1 MRGSA
6 FAPDA
11 PLVAGACPPPP
22 PVLPVL
28 AMKLCLVEAGP
39 LRTKLRETA
48 TLLPG
53 LRVRGGGR
61 YSGPRTDC
69 SPFSHHQEIPR
80 RFDMHQFMST
90 YKIQKCA
97 CRHFLFSAQ
106 VYVEIFFSAFRTA
119 RFMFQVEAVF

>member
-69 SPFSHHQEIPR
+69 SPFSHYYCVRDPAR
-80 RFDMHQFMST
+80 RMNLLENSLDLEHKT
-90 YKIQKCA
+90 CGAKGINN
-97 CRHFLFSAQ
+97 
-106 VYVEIFFSAFRTA
+106 
-119 RFMFQVEAVF
+119 AVSVPGWYCINLPGHPPTSK